1 MCQVVQMLRSEQKS
15 PLSDRSEPHL
25 AFDDHKMLE
34 GKGRA
39 RPKEQ
44 TSFSHICVSPLTH
57 YTSLSS
63 LWPPPPPAFYNF
75 LILLPWF
82 PPPTFS
88 TTLSVQADDSSVMS
102 CCIHHRI
109 SVCYY
114 SCVLLFCTIHNLKKA
129 GFISQWPDSS
139 PWQCMQWR
147 DVSLSSSLCKHAL

>member
-25 AFDDHKMLE
+25 AFDDHKMLFWP
-34 GKGRA
+34 RSSFSLQ
-39 RPKEQ
+39 Q

-57 YTSLSS
+57 YTSLC
-63 LWPPPPPAFYNF
+63 PPPPPPFYNF

-82 PPPTFS
+82 SPPTFS
-88 TTLSVQADDSSVMS
+88 TTFSVQADDSSVMS
-102 CCIHHRI
+102 CCIHHWV

-139 PWQCMQWR
+139 PRQRMQWR
-147 DVSLSSSLCKHAL
+147 DVSLTSPPCKHTL